1 MAEADG
7 DEGEGEERGI
17 VELTDESGR
26 WPMRVGC
33 CLPACL
39 LTCVGV
45 WMREWM

>member
-7 DEGEGEERGI
+7 DEGEKSGI

-26 WPMRVGC
+26 WPMRVGS

-45 WMREWM
+45 WMPESM